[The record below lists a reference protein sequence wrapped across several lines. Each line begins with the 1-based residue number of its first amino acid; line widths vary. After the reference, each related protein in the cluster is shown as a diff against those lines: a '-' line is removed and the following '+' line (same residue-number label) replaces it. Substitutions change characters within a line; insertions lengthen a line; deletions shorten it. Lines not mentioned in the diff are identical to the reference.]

1 MYEIAIKLW
10 RNEQEKDWTAQIN
23 GRRYEGVAIEWIHA
37 HVHGAL
43 LDAEEYLIESARRP
57 LQ

>member
-1 MYEIAIKLW
+1 MYEITIKLW

-23 GRRYEGVAIEWIHA
+23 GRRFEGVAIEWIHA

-43 LDAEEYLIESARRP
+43 LDAEEFLIEIAGRP